1 LILPSKLFPF
11 TPFDLTSVSRVFLF
25 LFVASAVVMASD
37 FLKSEVTILKNIIK
51 DLSKMIQEIEEE
63 EEEYNSDDE
72 L

>member
-1 LILPSKLFPF
+1 
-11 TPFDLTSVSRVFLF
+11 VFLF
-25 LFVASAVVMASD
+25 LFVARAVAMASD

>member
-1 LILPSKLFPF
+1 LILPSKLYPF
-11 TPFDLTSVSRVFLF
+11 TPFDLTSVSCVFF
-25 LFVASAVVMASD
+25 VLFVASAAVMASD